1 MKYLKIAKLYLT
13 RRFSK
18 MQLLVIAALIVFAF
32 LISESNI
39 FARIGYD
46 AEIMSLN
53 NQIEFYREQAE
64 KDRTRLEELNSN
76 KNDIEKFARENFMMK
91 NEDEDIFIVK

>member
-1 MKYLKIAKLYLT
+1 
-13 RRFSK
+13 

>member
-1 MKYLKIAKLYLT
+1 
-13 RRFSK
+13 

-64 KDRTRLEELNSN
+64 KDRTRLDELNSN